1 MPSPFGRVSS
11 FRPVVASPNWL
22 RFAHKLASPAKETSQ
37 KLHRA
42 RVNNLV
48 FGADRLL
55 LTPRADTLESY
66 LMSKLSD
73 AKFHNTYRS
82 VALMRLIRFCLER
95 HLFDVALALYDR
107 MLKEGFLAVY
117 SLSLRMTALNIVQ
130 QAKSLEET
138 LPPLK
143 KLFEKEAYD
152 VAAFIDLAHY
162 LTHDKHASGELV
174 DDLAHAFVSI
184 RQIKLT
190 EYPDLVGELAS
201 INMRADRLDAAQT
214 WLQVFEDMCGAQGV
228 LPDVAPYSEI
238 ISTLNEID
246 PMNGDAIQD
255 VLFRMKSAGVSPDA
269 SVFNALIRVNLVR
282 QRYQEAFALYQ
293 ILMEK
298 RSDELMPND
307 VTYKMLFRATN
318 LLSHPRFARRLRR
331 PENAVPPRSLFREM
345 LACHLEQ
352 TKGRSLGWSTV
363 VSVSAFHLALRT
375 FMARSDYA
383 AAFIVVHALHAFG
396 FQPNLQTYLVVF
408 VNLLHRMKREADLPR
423 PEGSC
428 RLVDFLTHLRPNE
441 DPDLYTLLDRIQQRR
456 PAFERSGSS
465 SIGIETVSHLLSL
478 GEHTGPTDDNL
489 SNLPTYPR
497 FPSQADL
504 RRRHAQ
510 VPTVAMLTGSEDI
523 SHKRV
528 FFSPVP
534 LARIIHKALLGELF
548 RKAVHRSADWDWRG
562 SVGPIIEE
570 TERQMVPE
578 GVAKG
583 SETSERRA
591 QGRREGEG
599 MLPFA
604 AARMRRRKRSARGG
618 REILFDFES

>member
-1 MPSPFGRVSS
+1 MYQCKVKLVEVMPSPFGRVSS
-11 FRPVVASPNWL
+11 FRPVMASPNWL
-22 RFAHKLASPAKETSQ
+22 RFAHKLTSPAKETSQ
-37 KLHRA
+37 KIHRA

-55 LTPRADTLESY
+55 LTPRANTLESY

-82 VALMRLIRFCLER
+82 VAFMRLVRFCLER

-130 QAKSLEET
+130 QAKSLGET

-143 KLFEKEAYD
+143 KLFEQEAYD
-152 VAAFIDLAHY
+152 VAAFIDLAYY
-162 LTHDKHASGELV
+162 LTHDKHASGEFV
-174 DDLAHAFVSI
+174 DDLAHAFASI

-214 WLQVFEDMCGAQGV
+214 WLQAFEDMCGAQGV

-238 ISTLNEID
+238 INTLNEID

-293 ILMEK
+293 VLMEK

-318 LLSHPRFARRLRR
+318 LLSHPRLARRLGR

-352 TKGRSLGWSTV
+352 TKGRPLGQV
-363 VSVSAFHLALRT
+363 
-375 FMARSDYA
+375 D
-383 AAFIVVHALHAFG
+383 
-396 FQPNLQTYLVVF
+396 
-408 VNLLHRMKREADLPR
+408 
-423 PEGSC
+423 C
-428 RLVDFLTHLRPNE
+428 RLRVCIPSRASDIHGMLG
-441 DPDLYTLLDRIQQRR
+441 LL
-456 PAFERSGSS
+456 PPHSS
-465 SIGIETVSHLLSL
+465 SFTPCTRSVF
-478 GEHTGPTDDNL
+478 N
-489 SNLPTYPR
+489 R
-497 FPSQADL
+497 
-504 RRRHAQ
+504 
-510 VPTVAMLTGSEDI
+510 I
-523 SHKRV
+523 SR
-528 FFSPVP
+528 
-534 LARIIHKALLGELF
+534 
-548 RKAVHRSADWDWRG
+548 
-562 SVGPIIEE
+562 PI
-570 TERQMVPE
+570 
-578 GVAKG
+578 
-583 SETSERRA
+583 SS
-591 QGRREGEG
+591 
-599 MLPFA
+599 
-604 AARMRRRKRSARGG
+604 S
-618 REILFDFES
+618 S